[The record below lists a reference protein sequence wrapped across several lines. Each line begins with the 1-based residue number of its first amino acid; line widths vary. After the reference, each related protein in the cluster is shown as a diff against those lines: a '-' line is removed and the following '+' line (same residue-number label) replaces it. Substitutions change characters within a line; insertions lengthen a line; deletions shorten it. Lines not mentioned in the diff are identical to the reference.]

1 MLNKYD
7 VCSVPLPTSTSTV
20 LNYQSSTEFSEST
33 FPGLT
38 NAFGKHVIDNSPT
51 SPHRGNIY
59 VPMVACSQGN
69 PAQLV
74 LNAESQNGCTTTVDQ
89 VVGVSTD
96 GGATFTDYRVV
107 LDTSNNQPLVWPNT
121 VATDAAGTVYFT
133 WANNH
138 NVFLNISH
146 DGGKTWTTPRQLNVT
161 PSRAGVYPT
170 VAGGKAGHV
179 VVGWYGTAKA
189 GDVNDPKVMGQPSKL
204 TSTPWYVYVA
214 ESTNGGKTFTQ
225 SRATNVIHRGE
236 LCTHGSGCADKN
248 SRNLLD
254 DFGVAI
260 SPTTELA
267 SVSYTADQ
275 PDGTAGHAFTGYT
288 TMLPAATHPSTTPV
302 TEPTKPASKP
312 LAAAGG
318 LPLAGLAL
326 MVLLAAALLTRRI
339 RGRADG

>member
-1 MLNKYD
+1 VTTLNKYD

-20 LNYQSSTEFSEST
+20 LNYTQSTEFTEST

-74 LNAESQNGCTTTVDQ
+74 LNAESQNGCTTSVDQ

-96 GGATFTDYRVV
+96 DGKTFTDYRVV

-133 WANNH
+133 WSNNR
-138 NVFLNISH
+138 NAFLDVSH
-146 DGGKTWTTPRQLNVT
+146 DGGKTWTAPRLLNVA
-161 PSRAGVYPT
+161 PSKAGVYPT
-170 VAGGKAGHV
+170 VAAGKPGHV
-179 VVGWYGTAKA
+179 VVGWYGTDKT
-189 GDVNDPKVMGQPSKL
+189 GDSNDPKVMGEASKVK
-204 TSTPWYVYVA
+204 STPWYVYVA
-214 ESTNGGKTFTQ
+214 ASTDGGKTFTQ
-225 SRATNVIHRGE
+225 SRATGVVHRGE
-236 LCTHGSGCADKN
+236 LCTHGSGCADTN

-254 DFGVAI
+254 DFGVAV
-260 SPTTELA
+260 SPTTGLA
-267 SVSYTADQ
+267 SVAYTADQ
-275 PDGTAGHAFTGYT
+275 PDGTAGHAFTGFT
-288 TMLPAATHPSTTPV
+288 SMLPSATHHPSTAPST
-302 TEPTKPASKP
+302 TKASGKP
-312 LAAAGG
+312 LATTGG

-326 MVLLAAALLTRRI
+326 ASLLAAGYLTRRVV
-339 RGRADG
+339 RSRS